1 MATYSTGRTTVDP
14 RPLIPVLGR
23 YYGFTSDLAYLI
35 VRATV
40 GLMLVPH
47 GYAKVMMIGV
57 SAVAAMLTRYG
68 IEPALP
74 FAYVIM
80 AVETIGG
87 IMIAIGLLTR
97 PAAALAVI
105 EFLVIIFVVHWPK
118 GYGVGGGGIEYPLM
132 WGLMLLAVALRGGG
146 PWSVDRK
153 LGWEV

>member
-1 MATYSTGRTTVDP
+1 MATYSSGRTTADP
-14 RPLIPVLGR
+14 RPLIPALGR

-35 VRATV
+35 VRVTV

-47 GYAKVMMIGV
+47 GYTKSMTMGA
-57 SAVAAMLTRYG
+57 SAVATMLARYG

-74 FAYVIM
+74 FAYIVIV
-80 AVETIGG
+80 VETIGG
-87 IMIAIGLLTR
+87 IMIAVGLLTR
-97 PAAALAVI
+97 PVAGLAVI
-105 EFLVIIFVVHWPK
+105 EFLVIIFVAHWPR
-118 GYGVGGGGIEYPLM
+118 GYSVSGGGIEFPLM